1 MEEELFNTYLHANM
15 WKEKNMMWSVSIRK
29 PFQMALNTSVGNDSI
44 DWKVRSER
52 KIDLTA
58 RRRGINGMPNRFF
71 TLSHSLNND
80 VRLNA
85 VLCRYSKYHKNI
97 HSSIKCNELSHSCS
111 FTPHSR
117 RDFTFFFALSGCCE
131 NLLICQHFSST
142 TCWLMILWRWW
153 TWACVWETWGR
164 KVKRIFYH
172 NKGRNWYPYD
182 NRNGTNS
189 IFWWWMVSH
198 FSSSSSYFYD
208 FNLNFW

>member
-1 MEEELFNTYLHANM
+1 MFNTYLHANM

-117 RDFTFFFALSGCCE
+117 RDFTSFFCSLWLLWKPLNLSTF
-131 NLLICQHFSST
+131 LINNMLIDDTLTMMNMS
-142 TCWLMILWRWW
+142 M
-153 TWACVWETWGR
+153 CVR
-164 KVKRIFYH
+164 DLRVK
-172 NKGRNWYPYD
+172 
-182 NRNGTNS
+182 S
-189 IFWWWMVSH
+189 
-198 FSSSSSYFYD
+198 
-208 FNLNFW
+208 